1 MAVPGVVLKAYR
13 RLLEP
18 RGTARLTLM
27 MLLARIPIGIFGLAI
42 VLLVREHSG
51 SFADAGAASAAWAIG
66 AGIVG
71 PVQGRLV
78 DRFGQPAVLI
88 PSTLLNAAAIVGVV
102 IVAETDGRLWLLCAL
117 AAIGGAALPPIGA
130 CMRSVWADVF
140 ADDDH
145 VRNTAYSFD
154 SIVAE
159 LFFIVGPLLTTL
171 LAALGSPS
179 LALLVGAALSLVGT
193 LGFATGELARRWR
206 SDHDERPRAGALSS
220 RGMRTLMIATI
231 PTGTSF
237 GVLEIAMPA
246 FAVQEGE
253 TAALAGLLLA
263 AMAIGSIAGGLWYGA
278 RSWSGPVVARY
289 LWLHIVFTLLLLP
302 MLVAGSMVQMGV
314 AMVLAGLFLPPTAA
328 AGYLLMDRITPPGTT
343 TEATT
348 WAMTS
353 NVAGAAIGAALGG
366 LVIQHASVAWAL
378 MLACAGPALGTVIAV
393 AFRRDFEVPAAEAAT
408 ARVSASP

>member
-1 MAVPGVVLKAYR
+1 VVLKAYG

-18 RGTARLTLM
+18 RGTVRLTSM

-42 VLLVREHSG
+42 VLLVEQHSG

-66 AGIVG
+66 AGVVG

-78 DRFGQPAVLI
+78 DRFGQPAILI
-88 PSTLLNAAAIVGVV
+88 PSTLLNAAGIVGVV
-102 IVAETDGRLWLLCAL
+102 LVAETEGPLWALCAL
-117 AAIGGAALPPIGA
+117 AALGGAALPPIGA

-140 ADDDH
+140 ADDTH
-145 VRNTAYSFD
+145 ARNTAYSFD
-154 SIVAE
+154 SVVAE

-171 LAALGSPS
+171 LAALWSPA
-179 LALLVGAALSLVGT
+179 LALLVGAGLSLVGT

-206 SDHDERPRAGALSS
+206 SGHEERPRAGALSS

-237 GVLEIAMPA
+237 GVLEVALPA
-246 FAVQEGE
+246 FAITEGE
-253 TAALAGLLLA
+253 EAALAGILLS

-289 LWLHIVFTLLLLP
+289 LWLHVIFTLLLLP
-302 MLVAGSMVQMGV
+302 MLVAGSMVQMGI

-328 AGYLLMDRITPPGTT
+328 AGYLMIDRITPPGTM

-353 NVAGAAIGAALGG
+353 NVAGAAIGAAIGG
-366 LVIQHASVAWAL
+366 IVIQHASVEWAFG
-378 MLACAGPALGTVIAV
+378 LAFAGPALGTLIAV
-393 AFRRDFEVPAAEAAT
+393 AFRRDFEVPGSPDSAGAPV
-408 ARVSASP
+408 RVSR

>member
-1 MAVPGVVLKAYR
+1 MLSAYR

-18 RGTARLTLM
+18 RGTTRLTSM

-51 SFADAGAASAAWAIG
+51 SFADAGIASAAWAIG
-66 AGIVG
+66 AGVVG

-102 IVAETDGRLWLLCAL
+102 IVAESDGALWLLCVL

-140 ADDDH
+140 AEDANA
-145 VRNTAYSFD
+145 RNTAYSFD
-154 SIVAE
+154 SVVAE
-159 LFFIVGPLLTTL
+159 LFFIIGPLLTTV
-171 LAALGSPS
+171 LAAFGSPS
-179 LALLVGAALSLVGT
+179 LALLVGAALSVVGT

-206 SDHDERPRAGALSS
+206 NEHESRPRAGALSS

-237 GVLEIAMPA
+237 GILEVAMPA
-246 FAVQEGE
+246 FAVKEGE
-253 TAALAGLLLA
+253 EAALAGILLA

-289 LWLHIVFTLLLLP
+289 LWLHVIFTLLLLP
-302 MLVAGSMVQMGV
+302 MLVAGSMVQMSV

-328 AGYLLMDRITPPGTT
+328 AGYLMIDRITPPGTM

-353 NVAGAAIGAALGG
+353 NIAGAAIGAAIGG
-366 LVIQHASVAWAL
+366 LVIQHASVGWAL
-378 MLACAGPALGTVIAV
+378 VLACAGPALGTVIAV
-393 AFRRDFEVPAAEAAT
+393 AFRRDFDAPGVEAAS
-408 ARVSASP
+408 APVRVSQ

>member
-1 MAVPGVVLKAYR
+1 MVLKAYG

-18 RGTARLTLM
+18 RGTVRLTAM

-51 SFADAGAASAAWAIG
+51 SFADAGAASAAWAVG
-66 AGIVG
+66 AGLVG

-102 IVAETDGRLWLLCAL
+102 LVAEADGPLWLLCAL

-130 CMRSVWADVF
+130 CMRSVWTDVF
-140 ADDDH
+140 AEDAH
-145 VRNTAYSFD
+145 ARNTAYSFD
-154 SIVAE
+154 SVVAE

-171 LAALGSPS
+171 LVALGSPS

-206 SDHDERPRAGALSS
+206 SRHEQRPRAGALSS
-220 RGMRTLMIATI
+220 RGMRTLMVATI
-231 PTGTSF
+231 PTGISF
-237 GVLEIAMPA
+237 GALEVALPA
-246 FAVQEGE
+246 FAIQQGE
-253 TAALAGLLLA
+253 QAALAGILLA
-263 AMAIGSIAGGLWYGA
+263 AMALGSVAGGLWYGA
-278 RSWSGPVVARY
+278 RNWSGPVVARY
-289 LWLHIVFTLLLLP
+289 LWLHVFFTLLLVP
-302 MLVAGSMVQMGV
+302 MLIAGSMVQMAV
-314 AMVLAGLFLPPTAA
+314 AMVLAGLLLPPTAA
-328 AGYLLMDRITPPGTT
+328 AGYLVIDRVTPPGTV

-353 NVAGAAIGAALGG
+353 NVAGAAIGAAVGG
-366 LVIQHASVAWAL
+366 IVIQHASVEWAFA
-378 MLACAGPALGTVIAV
+378 LAFAGPALGTLIAV
-393 AFRRDFEVPAAEAAT
+393 AFRRNFEVSGNPET
-408 ARVSASP
+408 AGAPVRASR

>member
-1 MAVPGVVLKAYR
+1 MVLSPYL

-18 RGTARLTLM
+18 PGTARLTLM

-42 VLLVREHSG
+42 VLLVKEHSG

-66 AGIVG
+66 AGVVG
-71 PVQGRLV
+71 PIQGRLV

-88 PSTLLNAAAIVGVV
+88 PSTILNAAAIVGVV
-102 IVAETDGRLWLLCAL
+102 VVAETEGALWLLCAL

-140 ADDDH
+140 AEDLDA
-145 VRNTAYSFD
+145 RNTAYSFD
-154 SIVAE
+154 SVVAE
-159 LFFIVGPLLTTL
+159 LFFIVGPLLTTV

-206 SDHDERPRAGALSS
+206 NAHESRPRAGALSS
-220 RGMRTLMIATI
+220 RGMRMLMIATI

-237 GVLEIAMPA
+237 GVLEVALPA
-246 FAVQEGE
+246 FAIKEGE
-253 TAALAGLLLA
+253 EAALAGILLS

-289 LWLHIVFTLLLLP
+289 LWLHVIFTLLLLP
-302 MLVAGSMVQMGV
+302 MLVASSMVQMGA

-328 AGYLLMDRITPPGTT
+328 AGYLMIDRITPPGTM

-353 NVAGAAIGAALGG
+353 NVAGAAIGAAIGG
-366 LVIQHASVAWAL
+366 LVIQHASVEWAFA
-378 MLACAGPALGTVIAV
+378 LAFAGPALGTAIAV
-393 AFRRDFEVPAAEAAT
+393 TFRRDFEAPAAEPAT
-408 ARVSASP
+408 AGVRASR